1 MRVYFK
7 PCVIYGG
14 ADVGTQIRQLQRGC
28 HLLVATPGRLV
39 DFLERKKVGLDFC
52 RFLCLDEAD
61 RMLDMG
67 FEPQIRRII
76 EQDSLPPKTQRQ
88 TLMFSATFP
97 KQIQTLASDFL
108 NNYIF
113 LTVGRVGSTSAN
125 ITQRMEFIPEK
136 EKVSRLLDLLERGHS
151 TEMLTTMLYLR
162 RRNVAPITWT
172 IIYTIVASARHAF
185 MVIAINASVRR
196 QSLFSRYYLKVKQ

>member
-1 MRVYFK
+1 MRVCFK

-136 EKVSRLLDLLERGHS
+136 
-151 TEMLTTMLYLR
+151 
-162 RRNVAPITWT
+162 
-172 IIYTIVASARHAF
+172 
-185 MVIAINASVRR
+185 
-196 QSLFSRYYLKVKQ
+196 